1 MVCNDNEDREQ
12 ISQMMIQLRD
22 IQALRTRDVRRITEL
37 EEQLAT
43 LVQENQTL
51 ESQLMNISNKE
62 EDMKS
67 MHEELTTLDEVRL
80 VIFIKSNYWKQ

>member
-80 VIFIKSNYWKQ
+80 VIFIKSNSWKQ

>member
-62 EDMKS
+62 EDIKS
-67 MHEELTTLDEVRL
+67 MHEELTTLDEVR
-80 VIFIKSNYWKQ
+80 